1 MANFICFDLEGPL
14 SPQDN
19 AYELMKLFPN
29 GDRIFEV
36 ISRYD
41 DLLTL
46 EEKEDYEPGDTL
58 ALIVPFLILHN
69 ISENDITT
77 LAAKASLT
85 GGAAKLISWLQY
97 SGWKVFC
104 ISTSYEQ
111 YALHITQKL
120 GIYAH
125 NVACTPFPLNKL
137 RATLCQEEVQLL
149 QQAEQDILT
158 MRPVADDE
166 RIKQSLDSFFWEKL
180 PATDL
185 GAAITQVKP
194 VGGRRKV
201 AALTRFAEAYDQ
213 PLSKWV
219 VVGDSITDFRM
230 LQAVEE
236 AGGLA
241 IAFNANEYAL
251 PYATMGLAS
260 TLLSDLQEVLEAWQ
274 KSKRGWVERVVKYKE
289 KWGNKG
295 DGGYFHWLSGRK
307 DIDEVIKIHKRIRR
321 LVREEAGKLGM
332 NTMGEVIEI
341 VGLGALN
348 IDHIYKVERI
358 LDDGEAVVEKAKSSP
373 GGSAANTIYGLA
385 KLGVSAGFCGVVGD
399 DDEGK
404 ILLQDFQQVG
414 VDIGQIR
421 VKHGEKTGSVLCLS
435 DKLGRRSLYVLP
447 GANNLLTLDDLDLTY
462 INQGRMLHLSSFA
475 DDRQFK
481 ISLELVDKLDSSVKL
496 SFAPGALYAA
506 KGLKALAPILS
517 RTYLLF
523 INQHEIRQLTRED
536 IISRGKKLS

>member
-1 MANFICFDLEGPL
+1 
-14 SPQDN
+14 
-19 AYELMKLFPN
+19 MKLFPN
-29 GDRIFEV
+29 GDKIFEV

-46 EEKEDYEPGDTL
+46 EERKNYEPGDTL

-69 ISENDITT
+69 ISEADITS

-85 GGAAKLISWLQY
+85 SSADKLISWLQY
-97 SGWKVFC
+97 ESWKVFC

-125 NVACTPFPLNKL
+125 NVACTPFPLDKL
-137 RATLCQEEVQLL
+137 RATLSQEEVKLL
-149 QQAEQDILT
+149 RQAEEDMLT

-201 AALTRFAEAYDQ
+201 AALTKFADKYDQ
-213 PLSKWV
+213 PLSDWV
-219 VVGDSITDFRM
+219 VIGDSITDFRM

-260 TLLSDLQEVLEAWQ
+260 TLISDLTGVLEAWQ

-289 KWGNKG
+289 RAGGKG
-295 DGGYFHWLSGRK
+295 DRGYFHWLSGRK
-307 DIDEVIKIHKRIRR
+307 DLDPVIEVHKRIRR
-321 LVREEAGKLGM
+321 LVREEAGKLG
-332 NTMGEVIEI
+332 
-341 VGLGALN
+341 
-348 IDHIYKVERI
+348 
-358 LDDGEAVVEKAKSSP
+358 
-373 GGSAANTIYGLA
+373 
-385 KLGVSAGFCGVVGD
+385 
-399 DDEGK
+399 
-404 ILLQDFQQVG
+404 
-414 VDIGQIR
+414 
-421 VKHGEKTGSVLCLS
+421 
-435 DKLGRRSLYVLP
+435 
-447 GANNLLTLDDLDLTY
+447 
-462 INQGRMLHLSSFA
+462 
-475 DDRQFK
+475 
-481 ISLELVDKLDSSVKL
+481 
-496 SFAPGALYAA
+496 
-506 KGLKALAPILS
+506 
-517 RTYLLF
+517 
-523 INQHEIRQLTRED
+523 
-536 IISRGKKLS
+536 